1 MERGLGKP
9 GYEGVVDLFSGRCGA
24 FSGRQR
30 YDFFVNYIVLIR
42 QQPLPAN
49 LLCVVEVVL
58 TVAAE

>member
-1 MERGLGKP
+1 MGKP

-42 QQPLPAN
+42 QRPLPAN

-58 TVAAE
+58 IVAAE

>member
-1 MERGLGKP
+1 MGKP
-9 GYEGVVDLFSGRCGA
+9 RNEGVVDLFSGRCGA

-30 YDFFVNYIVLIR
+30 YYFFVNYIVLIR
-42 QQPLPAN
+42 QRPLPAN